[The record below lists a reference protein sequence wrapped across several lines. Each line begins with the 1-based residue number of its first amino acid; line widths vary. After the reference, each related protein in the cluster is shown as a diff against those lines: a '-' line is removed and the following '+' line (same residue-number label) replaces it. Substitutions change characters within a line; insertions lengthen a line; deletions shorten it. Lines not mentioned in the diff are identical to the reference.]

1 MFARVKNKKIK
12 QFHDISISYHQQ
24 LSSSGGEWETKSNCQ
39 RLNKLQKPKKLQES
53 DNETMRLLRQIF
65 IQRPPFNQAF
75 IQRLRFGIEK
85 VFNLKFETVTFTKGF

>member
-1 MFARVKNKKIK
+1 MIFPSPI
-12 QFHDISISYHQQ
+12 I
-24 LSSSGGEWETKSNCQ
+24 SSSALQGESGRRRNCQ

>member
-12 QFHDISISYHQQ
+12 QFHHISISKHQR
-24 LSSSGGEWETKSNCQ
+24 LSSSRESGRRSQ
-39 RLNKLQKPKKLQES
+39 RLNKLQKLKKLQES
-53 DNETMRLLRQIF
+53 DNETVRLLRQIF

-75 IQRLRFGIEK
+75 IQWLRFGIEK